1 MIMCIEHIHEYKMS
15 VAEFNNNLLELAN
28 FLAEKFPN
36 VFSADAI
43 LIEGLI
49 SNSPNLPY
57 NVLGER
63 LYTQRKKIV
72 SVFNSETNSY
82 NWSLVEQTKL
92 DDHLNPGEKSARV
105 VQVYNDSIT
114 SFRALNEADKITVLR
129 IVTRML
135 GDISK
140 IKKASKE

>member
-1 MIMCIEHIHEYKMS
+1 MS

-49 SNSPNLPY
+49 SNSPHIPY

-72 SVFNSETNSY
+72 SVFDSETNSY
-82 NWSLVEQTKL
+82 DWSLIDQTKL

-114 SFRALNEADKITVLR
+114 SFKALNEADKITVLR